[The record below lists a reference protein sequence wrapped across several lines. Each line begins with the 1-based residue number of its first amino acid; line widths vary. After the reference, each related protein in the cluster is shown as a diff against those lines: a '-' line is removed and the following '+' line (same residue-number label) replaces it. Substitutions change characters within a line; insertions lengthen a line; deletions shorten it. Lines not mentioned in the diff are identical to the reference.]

1 MICSKLDVLF
11 CKFLLVPINIA
22 TPYMVLKKS
31 LCSLNIGKISL
42 VQMAGEH
49 GSYIRDDTQSNVISN
64 NEQNRQHITVTLYE
78 DTNYRLHV
86 QFYCDRQ
93 SGRDSFQSSCD
104 LSQNVKAWIDFND
117 NGYDDDGGESRVSTR
132 SLSNN
137 YKAGGTHDV
146 EIYVPYIDGM
156 NTKTGP
162 HRMRLTVMPSN
173 EYQRDCGIIEYPET
187 RDYTINIVPKA
198 RYPGKSLSVY

>member
-1 MICSKLDVLF
+1 
-11 CKFLLVPINIA
+11 
-22 TPYMVLKKS
+22 MVLKKS
-31 LCSLNIGKISL
+31 LCSLNLGKIAL
-42 VQMAGEH
+42 VQMTGEH
-49 GSYIRDDTQSNVISN
+49 GSYIRDDVQTNGISN

-78 DTNYRLHV
+78 DTTYRLHV

-93 SGRDSFQSSCD
+93 SSRDSFQSSCD

-117 NGYDDDGGESRVSTR
+117 NGYDDDGESRVSTR

-146 EIYVPYIDGM
+146 EIYVPYIDDS
-156 NTKTGP
+156 NTKNGP
-162 HRMRLTVMPSN
+162 HRMRLTVIPSE

-187 RDYTINIVPKA
+187 RDYTIDIVPKA
-198 RYPGKSLSVY
+198 RYPGKSLCVY